1 MGGNINTVWNYLL
14 ILCLLPS
21 SPLVLSILYSVD
33 ENLISISSKTKL
45 ISINVYMSASVMVL
59 YINIY
64 YFISSTFCIPD
75 PTCLLFFYF
84 LIRYH
89 NFLIFKRGS
98 ITGFII
104 STLFKVVLCVY
115 LQLVIISKDK
125 CL

>member
-1 MGGNINTVWNYLL
+1 MGGNINTMWNYLL

-33 ENLISISSKTKL
+33 ENLISTSSKTKL
-45 ISINVYMSASVMVL
+45 ISINVYMSASITVL

-64 YFISSTFCIPD
+64 YFITSTFCIPD
-75 PTCLLFFYF
+75 PTCFLIFYF
-84 LIRYH
+84 LTRDH
-89 NFLIFKRGS
+89 NLFIFKRGS

-104 STLFKVVLCVY
+104 STLFEVVLCVY

-125 CL
+125 YL